1 MVWLISLPI
10 WVLLWSFLVPPESK
24 NKTNTKAYMILC
36 SVALIAIVGLRSRYT
51 GSQDT
56 YLYTT
61 VFSVAKNYPNLIE
74 YLTYADVFDGFFLL
88 SEGGFHIYTWIAAQ
102 IFPEAQWFLLLTA
115 TVIVCCTASFI
126 SRNSEDP
133 AISWIVFVCLGSMTF
148 AMNGMRQALAMS
160 ICLLSYR
167 YAREKK
173 LFRFLLI
180 VLLAVLFH
188 KSAMIFA
195 IVYFMRNMKWN
206 AKYISVLSAIVVA
219 FIAFADRFAFLY
231 DSITDKEYAE
241 KEAFKSGG
249 VITILIYVIA
259 IALLLLF
266 SKRLKEPNIFVPMAL
281 AVLGFALYM
290 GRFTSTQIYERISYY
305 FVYFLMLVFPGI
317 FYDIEEK
324 YRPLL
329 KIGFCLCAIL
339 LFAYRINNGAFS
351 DFRMFWQD

>member
-10 WVLLWSFLVPPESK
+10 WVLLWSFLVPPASK

-36 SVALIAIVGLRSRYT
+36 SVALIAIFGLRSRYT
-51 GSQDT
+51 GTMDT
-56 YLYTT
+56 YAYTL
-61 VFSVAKNYPNLIE
+61 VFEGVKNYPTLGE
-74 YLTYADVFDGFFLL
+74 YLSRMGSFDGFFLF
-88 SEGGFHIYTWIAAQ
+88 SEGGFHVYTWVATQ

-167 YAREKK
+167 YAKEKK
-173 LFRFLLI
+173 FFRFLVVVLI
-180 VLLAVLFH
+180 AVLFH
-188 KSAMIFA
+188 KSAIIFL
-195 IVYFMRNMKWN
+195 IVYFMRNMRWD
-206 AKYISVLSAIVVA
+206 AKHVTVLSAIVIA
-219 FIAFADRFAFLY
+219 FIAFADRITFLY
-231 DSITDKEYAE
+231 DSLADKTYSDEE
-241 KEAFKSGG
+241 VFESGG
-249 VITILIYVIA
+249 AVTILIYLLA
-259 IALLLLF
+259 IILF
-266 SKRLKEPNIFVPMAL
+266 FICSRRKKEPNVFVPLAL
-281 AVLGFALYM
+281 VVVGVALYL
-290 GRFTSTQIYERISYY
+290 GRFTATQLFERISYY
-305 FVYFLMLVFPGI
+305 FSYFLMLVFPGI